1 MLFFAYVYRSLE
13 SVNHA
18 KMMMM
23 MMMMMMQTLLVIR
36 RRLLHV
42 INVLRQACFSVR
54 TIGVHNSFIA
64 RLFVSDKENLIANA
78 VWWPQ
83 LTHPHRGLSAISE
96 LLVQLAWTSGHAMR
110 LISRTGIDGP
120 PVSSLNSTVTGHY
133 TQV

>member
-83 LTHPHRGLSAISE
+83 LTLKLNYRRETALQGGLVMAK
-96 LLVQLAWTSGHAMR
+96 SGR
-110 LISRTGIDGP
+110 L
-120 PVSSLNSTVTGHY
+120 
-133 TQV
+133 